1 MSEEFFRN
9 GAKTYIEN
17 WHSLLFNESMATA
30 MFQLTNEE
38 MNSLIEVN
46 LHTIEETEKV
56 PSEKAISVVRQLED
70 KLTGYI
76 QRFPRGAFVKLGSRS
91 PKDSWFGHKEGFCCH
106 DGHKAIKLFND
117 SERIN
122 DDLLAARHYRYLPHV
137 VVREWIEMPAWAEF
151 RGFIKDRKLVG
162 LSQYNYLDRKAYPEI
177 IENADSIQWAI
188 QRKAERI
195 ADILP
200 IPDIV
205 ADFLYKVRICG
216 NERLNEVV
224 LIELNPF
231 DFWTDPC
238 LFNWNRD
245 SFNSFEFR
253 YFKETKTG
261 TGNHYDQVLR
271 HNRR

>member
-17 WHSLLFNESMATA
+17 WHSLLLNESMATA
-30 MFQLTNEE
+30 IFQLTREE
-38 MNSLIEVN
+38 MNSLIEAN
-46 LHTIEETEKV
+46 IHTIEQNEKV
-56 PSEKAISVVRQLED
+56 PSEETLSVVSQLEG
-70 KLTGYI
+70 KLTNYI
-76 QRFPRGAFVKLGSRS
+76 NRFPRGALVKLGSRS
-91 PKDSWFGHKEGFCCH
+91 PKDSWIGHKEGFCCH
-106 DGHKAIKLFND
+106 DGHKVIKLFND

-122 DDLLAARHYRYLPHV
+122 DDLLAARHYGYLPHV

-188 QRKAERI
+188 QRKAEHI
-195 ADILP
+195 ADLLP
-200 IPDIV
+200 LPDIV
-205 ADFLYKVRICG
+205 VDFFYKVRICG

-245 SFNSFEFR
+245 SFNFFEFR
-253 YFKETKTG
+253 YFQENKNKHREF
-261 TGNHYDQVLR
+261 
-271 HNRR
+271 